1 MDYQADPA
9 GSPAPRRLAL
19 VDGNSFYCSCERVM
33 RPSLEGRPLVVLSN
47 NDGCAIAR
55 TAEAKALGIK
65 MGAPWHEI
73 KHLTH
78 THGLIALSA
87 NFALYADLSDRMMS
101 VIGQFAPAQEIYS
114 IDEAYLDLTG
124 VPGTGRELGAQI
136 RARVLQWVGIPTC
149 VGIGS
154 TKTLAKLAN
163 HLAKKMPHLAGV
175 CDLTL
180 ASPEQRRR
188 ALSRVPVGDVWGVGR
203 RLAPQ
208 LQALGMA
215 TAADLASAD
224 WRVLRDKFSIVLAKT
239 ARELAGEACVD
250 WEDVAPPKQQIMCSR
265 SFGQPVLEQSELA
278 EALAAFA
285 TRTAQKLRRQASLTQ
300 AVYVFI
306 RTSPF
311 RAADPQYSGSVVVPL
326 ATATDRTDLLIRAA
340 HAGLARVYRAGFR
353 YAKAGVC
360 LLDIASQAQAFAQ
373 GELFGA
379 LPAPQTHGPVRDPGQ
394 LTQAVDTLNQR
405 FGRGAVTWA
414 AGQARP
420 EARWGM
426 RQSRMTPAAT
436 TDWNQVIEVW
446 K

>member
-1 MDYQADPA
+1 MDSQANPA
-9 GSPAPRRLAL
+9 AAPAPRRVAL

-33 RPSLEGRPLVVLSN
+33 RPSLENRPLVVLSN

-73 KHLTH
+73 RHLTDS
-78 THGLIALSA
+78 GLIALSA
-87 NFALYADLSDRMMS
+87 NFALYGDLSDRMMS
-101 VIGQFAPAQEIYS
+101 VIGQFSPAQEIYS
-114 IDEAYLDLTG
+114 IDESFLDLTG
-124 VPGTGRELGAQI
+124 MPDAGRKIGDDI
-136 RARVLQWVGIPTC
+136 RARVLKWVGIPTC
-149 VGIGS
+149 VGIGP

-163 HLAKKMPHLAGV
+163 HIAKKLPHLQGV

-180 ASPEQRRR
+180 ATPEQRLR
-188 ALSRVPVGDVWGVGR
+188 ALGRVPVGDVWGVGR
-203 RLAPQ
+203 RLAPK
-208 LQALGMA
+208 LQALGLA

-224 WRVLRDKFSIVLAKT
+224 WRVLRDKFSIVLART
-239 ARELAGEACVD
+239 ARELAGEACVE
-250 WEDVAPPKQQIMCSR
+250 WEDEAAPKQQIMCSR
-265 SFGQPVLEQSELA
+265 SFGRPVIEREELA

-311 RAADPQYSGSVVVPL
+311 RVADPQYSGAVVVPL
-326 ATATDRTDLLIRAA
+326 ASATDRTDHLIRAA
-340 HAGLARVYRAGFR
+340 HAGLSRVFRPGFR

-360 LLDIASQAQAFAQ
+360 LLDIASPAQAHAQ

-379 LPAPQTHGPVRDPGQ
+379 LPTAQTHAAVRDTSQ
-394 LTQAVDTLNQR
+394 LAHTVDTLNQR
-405 FGRGAVTWA
+405 FGRGSVTWA

-420 EARWGM
+420 DARWGM

-436 TDWNQVIEVW
+436 TDWDQVIEVW